1 MNIADVPPDIWFEI
15 CLDLSVKSLY
25 MLRATCR
32 GLRRIVD
39 DRSVWFTAFL
49 DLLRVKPSV
58 YSREDLEGM
67 SVFQL
72 REASQRI
79 VQVDRAFSCPTM
91 PHREI
96 QILRSADLS
105 KCTEVALFQGGERI
119 LVLRKN
125 GSFDIHDITT
135 GNKVFAIP
143 RIEGLP
149 INECFVRLYPTSIDT
164 GHILVYASV
173 VLAGVEDLWPSRVNA
188 YEFRIYRYTQQDVRH
203 IWTEECSRTMY
214 DGKFAFCQWN
224 DAMTLT
230 QFQPPHKNKR
240 GLLEIH
246 TRTIRGDGRN
256 DKEIFTFYLEASS
269 EGVNQAPMEMTLV
282 SPRYLSYRLENE
294 DEVRLVDMFQARNCA
309 NGEPSLL
316 RPIWKSPSQASAGGI
331 ALLYPS
337 FVIRS
342 VAGCEPFVRATIWPH
357 LASSAYVLELPA
369 LHDIRNPAKDIRY
382 MPIPIVDVTPSDP
395 DMIGYQVQHYSCAL
409 FNHGFL
415 CFDVSMLSSSVQVT
429 ATHSICPF
437 TIAHSPRSNT
447 PIGDEPGLIRLGR
460 EDGHIEILLG
470 NTRDPRT
477 RGDIGQRFMRKHDN
491 GTFMDDISGRFIQLV
506 DLEHAGQR
514 KIMLYTFDHRTLLK

>member
-1 MNIADVPPDIWFEI
+1 
-15 CLDLSVKSLY
+15 
-25 MLRATCR
+25 
-32 GLRRIVD
+32 
-39 DRSVWFTAFL
+39 
-49 DLLRVKPSV
+49 
-58 YSREDLEGM
+58 
-67 SVFQL
+67 
-72 REASQRI
+72 
-79 VQVDRAFSCPTM
+79 
-91 PHREI
+91 
-96 QILRSADLS
+96 
-105 KCTEVALFQGGERI
+105 
-119 LVLRKN
+119 
-125 GSFDIHDITT
+125 
-135 GNKVFAIP
+135 
-143 RIEGLP
+143 
-149 INECFVRLYPTSIDT
+149 
-164 GHILVYASV
+164 
-173 VLAGVEDLWPSRVNA
+173 
-188 YEFRIYRYTQQDVRH
+188 
-203 IWTEECSRTMY
+203 MY

-224 DAMTLT
+224 GAMILA
-230 QFQPPHKNKR
+230 QFQRPHKNKR

-269 EGVNQAPMEMTLV
+269 EVSFRLLKPRVSILTILLSKGVNQAPMEMTLV

-316 RPIWKSPSQASAGGI
+316 CPIWKSPSQASGGI

-382 MPIPIVDVTPSDP
+382 MPIPTVDVTPSDP

-429 ATHSICPF
+429 PTHSICPF

-460 EDGHIEILLG
+460 EDRHLEILLG

-491 GTFMDDISGRFIQLV
+491 GTFMDDVSGRFIQLV
-506 DLEHAGQR
+506 EHAGQR